1 MANYESHKTEL
12 QNIING
18 LIQQRD
24 LAESEK
30 RKDMFRDM
38 IDGCL
43 LALGALMIE
52 YNTELDEAYD
62 YAKIELI

>member
-1 MANYESHKTEL
+1 MNASKTEL
-12 QNIING
+12 QNFING
-18 LIQQRD
+18 LIKQRD
-24 LAESEK
+24 LAVSEK

-43 LALGALMIE
+43 LTLDTLRVK
-52 YNTELDEAYD
+52 YKTELDEVYD